1 MSGIAEQIGMATRV
15 DAGVPQEWRNRST
28 WDGEQGEVV
37 TGPTSPTEDFSE
49 LLKRFDYDPEK
60 VEIVGKVNQ
69 WRKEMPDGK
78 FLVSYFFGVRSR
90 ENVLD
95 LPALFAAARKK
106 PRARTKVVPQPH
118 TEVIGLSDLQI
129 GGTGSRGGT
138 PELLE
143 RLELVKQKLEAR
155 FKRTKPERIVVAEVG
170 DLFEGFESGGNPMFT
185 NDLSLAQQMD
195 LAARVVYDFVELAHK
210 YAPVDVVAVTSN
222 HTQWRRGRNTLGG
235 PADDLGLLVHRNVE
249 RVAKAA
255 KLDATWHFPDEFDDS
270 TILDVRGTILGVTHG
285 HLYKGS
291 AAAPLWWAKQ
301 QHGGQKIGSADIL
314 LAGHLHHLM
323 VLPTGR
329 NPVTGKPKVFLQ
341 CPSLDS
347 GASDWFRA
355 MSGDAG
361 DPGLLVF
368 SINDDG
374 FDLQSLAVL

>member
-1 MSGIAEQIGMATRV
+1 MSGIAEKIGMATRV

-106 PRARTKVVPQPH
+106 PRVRTKAAPLPH
-118 TEVIGLSDLQI
+118 TEVVALADFQI
-129 GGTGSRGGT
+129 GKVGSRGGT
-138 PELLE
+138 PELIE

-155 FKRTKPERIVVAEVG
+155 FKKNRPSRIFLAEVG

-185 NDLSLAQQMD
+185 NDLSLAEQMD
-195 LAARVVYDFVELAHK
+195 TAAVILYDFVALACK
-210 YAPVDVVAVTSN
+210 YAPVDVAGVSSN
-222 HTQWRRGRNTLGG
+222 HTGWRSGKQLLGRPG
-235 PADDLGLLVHRNVE
+235 DDLGLLVHKNVQ
-249 RVAKAA
+249 RVAQAA
-255 KLDATWHFPDEFDDS
+255 GLDATWHLPAMYDEHV
-270 TILDVRGTILGVTHG
+270 TVDVRGTRVGVVHG
-285 HLYKGS
+285 SQYNPGG
-291 AAAPLWWAKQ
+291 APAWWAKQ
-301 QHGGQKIGSADIL
+301 QHGGQAVGSADIL
-314 LAGHLHHLM
+314 LTGHFH
-323 VLPTGR
+323 VLNIQPTGR
-329 NPVTGKPKVFLQ
+329 NPYTGRSKWWLQ
-341 CPSLDS
+341 APTSDN
-347 GASDWFRA
+347 GSDWFRA
-355 MSGDAG
+355 RAG
-361 DPGLLVF
+361 EDSDPGMLVF